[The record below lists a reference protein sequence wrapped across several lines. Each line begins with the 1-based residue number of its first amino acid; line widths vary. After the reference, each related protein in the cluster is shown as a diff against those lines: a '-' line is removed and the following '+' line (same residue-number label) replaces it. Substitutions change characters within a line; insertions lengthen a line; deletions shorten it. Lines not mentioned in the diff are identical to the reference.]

1 MYSAALLCDQMMEDD
16 RIAGVLKTRVSAVLG
31 LDVSMEYVKDSMKEG
46 LEQDLWKMFPEAE
59 LSQLIKWGLLLGVGV
74 GNRTIEKDKKTGRW
88 VPKLRNWDPSNLTH
102 SDEYGW
108 RVKVKRKSGFT
119 EYVPCEE
126 QDGWVLYRPYGDN
139 HPWKQGIWR
148 TVGLWWVAKDRSG
161 LRAWAQYNNNAQ
173 PMMVGKLPEGVNTN
187 DAGARKFFTLLKA
200 LGSTGRAVLPDGWSL
215 DLLDAK
221 VGGSRTFGE
230 IIDTA
235 NAAIAISILGQPL
248 TTEVKDSINTGATA
262 AAAVRQ
268 DYLEYD
274 AEVLSTWY
282 QNTGLKEWADWNYAE
297 EAPYPKLVVERPMDL
312 TGEATRAKL
321 VGEAAGSLA
330 TNCPSFDMDAFLAK
344 FGIPVKGG
352 RAESEVQISNGLDIG
367 HLDNSS
373 LPQPEAL
380 KEAPEDKVVKEGQA
394 YLDKVIEAACSQD
407 HLGVQNLIDAIDA
420 IPDDEGNWQD
430 RVNQIIYEE
439 GTKLLSIEALAKEVE
454 GRFEQAGLAGGYVCG
469 EETDAASS
477 T

>member
-1 MYSAALLCDQMMEDD
+1 
-16 RIAGVLKTRVSAVLG
+16 
-31 LDVSMEYVKDSMKEG
+31 
-46 LEQDLWKMFPEAE
+46 
-59 LSQLIKWGLLLGVGV
+59 
-74 GNRTIEKDKKTGRW
+74 
-88 VPKLRNWDPSNLTH
+88 
-102 SDEYGW
+102 
-108 RVKVKRKSGFT
+108 
-119 EYVPCEE
+119 
-126 QDGWVLYRPYGDN
+126 
-139 HPWKQGIWR
+139 
-148 TVGLWWVAKDRSG
+148 
-161 LRAWAQYNNNAQ
+161 
-173 PMMVGKLPEGVNTN
+173 MMVGKLPEGVNTN